1 MIQQLYDTIYD
12 MLYDVLYNK
21 LYYDKNAV
29 QLVILWNII
38 AV

>member
-12 MLYDVLYNK
+12 VLYNK
-21 LYYDKNAV
+21 LYCLIKNAV
-29 QLVILWNII
+29 ELVILWTSI